1 MNEDIGTKIYLEF
14 VLGDSSNTDEGL
26 ENKIIDTYV
35 PPTQLYQILAFL
47 HNRFRIFEVIKHYRG
62 SRNPLCS
69 PARPHSPCLSQRE
82 KLP

>member
-1 MNEDIGTKIYLEF
+1 MNEDVGTKIFLEF

-47 HNRFRIFEVIKHYRG
+47 HNCFRIF
-62 SRNPLCS
+62 
-69 PARPHSPCLSQRE
+69 
-82 KLP
+82 